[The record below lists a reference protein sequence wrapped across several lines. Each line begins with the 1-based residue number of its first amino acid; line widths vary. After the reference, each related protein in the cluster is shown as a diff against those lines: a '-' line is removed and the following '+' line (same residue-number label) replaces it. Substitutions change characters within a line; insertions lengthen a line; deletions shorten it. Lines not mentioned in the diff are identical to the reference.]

1 MFTDFQ
7 HLSMITAN
15 IRNNMLAITREN
27 EKLRKEYSDLQNNFN
42 NLKIEYDKLIIS
54 TKGSNSEDKGDN

>member
-15 IRNNMLAITREN
+15 IRNNMLTITREN

-54 TKGSNSEDKGDN
+54 TKGNNPEDKGNN